1 MTVVKS
7 LDGRSCMCGTILSS
21 QREKVLS
28 YTHGMDKEAFTTDTR
43 RYDAVLRNL
52 ELIGG
57 AATHIP
63 KLCAKGTRTSS
74 GSESSRLGTELL
86 TDTWALTMTL
96 FGTLS
101 AQMSRA
107 CCINYALCWI
117 QQSDRLCN
125 TSHPASP

>member
-1 MTVVKS
+1 
-7 LDGRSCMCGTILSS
+7 
-21 QREKVLS
+21 
-28 YTHGMDKEAFTTDTR
+28 MDNEAFTTDTR

-52 ELIGG
+52 ELIGE